1 MDLHQVWSLPV
12 LISQPLPF
20 VKAFVE
26 AIDEA
31 IRAHHPFSPGL
42 TTIQRSWLGLC
53 LMGVL
58 VTNSVCWARFER
70 ASLGRYSLAALS
82 WMFRHAKLPW
92 ELLLQKS
99 VQVVLRSHGI
109 TWGSL
114 VVDDADKERSKRTHR
129 LAHVHKL
136 KDKASGGFVMG
147 QTLVFLL
154 LVTER
159 ITVPVGFVFYMP
171 DPALSAWRKQ
181 DQALKKKGVP
191 KRQRPPKPPRNE
203 AYPTKQALA
212 LQLLAQFRQH
222 HPHIIIKAVLADALY
237 GTAHFVDAASAT
249 FGGVQVISQLRRNQ
263 TVRFRNRTLSVQ
275 QYFERYPGVPQ
286 TLRIRG
292 GREVHALV
300 GSARLYVRAHG
311 KKRFVIAL
319 KYAGEEDYRYLL
331 ASDLTWRTQDI
342 VQAFTL
348 RWLVEVFVQDWKT
361 YEGWGALT
369 KQPGEAGSSRSLIL
383 SLLVDHCL
391 LLHPAQLA
399 QLNHR
404 QPAYTVGSLIHR
416 IKVDSL
422 LTVIRELLDAEDPE
436 QHFQRLADT
445 LAQHFSLAPSEK
457 HLVGRDL
464 GRLEP
469 TPALKYKAA
478 A

>member
-1 MDLHQVWSLPV
+1 V

-31 IRAHHPFSPGL
+31 IRAHHPLSPGL

-53 LMGVL
+53 LMGIL

-82 WMFRHAKLPW
+82 WMFRQAKLPW
-92 ELLLQKS
+92 ALVLQKS
-99 VQVVLRSHGI
+99 VQVVLSQHGI
-109 TWGSL
+109 TGGSL
-114 VVDDADKERSKRTHR
+114 VVDDADRERSKSTHR
-129 LAHVHKL
+129 LAYVHKL
-136 KDKASGGFVMG
+136 KDKTSGGFLMG

-159 ITVPVGFVFYMP
+159 ITVPVGFAFYVP
-171 DPALSAWRKQ
+171 DPVLSAWHKQDKVLRKQ
-181 DQALKKKGVP
+181 GVP
-191 KRQRPPKPPRNE
+191 KRQRPAKPPRNE

-212 LQLLAQFRQH
+212 LRLLAQFRH
-222 HPHIIIKAVLADALY
+222 NHPLITLKAVLADALY
-237 GTAHFVDAASAT
+237 GTAYFVDAASAIC
-249 FGGVQVISQLRRNQ
+249 GGVQVISQLRRNQ

-292 GREVHALV
+292 GREVRALV
-300 GSARLYVRAHG
+300 GSARLYVGAHG

-369 KQPGEAGSSRSLIL
+369 KQPGEEGSSRSLIL

-422 LTVIRELLDAEDPE
+422 LTVIRELLDAKDPE
-436 QHFQRLADT
+436 HHFQRLADT
-445 LAQHFSLAPSEK
+445 LAQHFSLAHSEK

>member
-42 TTIQRSWLGLC
+42 STIQRSWLGLC
-53 LMGVL
+53 LMGIW

-92 ELLLQKS
+92 ALLLQKS
-99 VQVVLRSHGI
+99 VQVVLSQHGI

-114 VVDDADKERSKRTHR
+114 VVDDADKERSKSTHR
-129 LAHVHKL
+129 LAYVHKL
-136 KDKASGGFVMG
+136 KDKASGGFLMG

-159 ITVPVGFVFYMP
+159 ITVPVGFAFYVP
-171 DPALSAWRKQ
+171 DPVLSAWRKQ
-181 DQALKKKGVP
+181 DQALKKKRVP
-191 KRQRPPKPPRNE
+191 KCQRPPKPPRNE
-203 AYPTKQALA
+203 AYPTKQVLA
-212 LQLLAQFRQH
+212 LRLLTQFRQH
-222 HPHIIIKAVLADALY
+222 YPHIAIKTVVADALY
-237 GTAHFVDAASAT
+237 GTAQFVEAASAI

-275 QYFERYPGVPQ
+275 QYFERYPGVFQ
-286 TLRIRG
+286 TIRLRG
-292 GREVHALV
+292 GKEVSACV
-300 GSARLYVRAHG
+300 SSARLYIRAQG

-319 KYAGEEDYRYLL
+319 KYAGEEEYRYLL
-331 ASDLTWRTQDI
+331 ASDLTWRTQDV

-369 KQPGEAGSSRSLIL
+369 KQPGEEGSSRSLIL

-422 LTVIRELLDAEDPE
+422 AFGDPRTARRRRPRATLPAPRR
-436 QHFQRLADT
+436 HFDQALFLGTLGKTLGGQR
-445 LAQHFSLAPSEK
+445 P
-457 HLVGRDL
+457 G
-464 GRLEP
+464 
-469 TPALKYKAA
+469 AA
-478 A
+478 